1 MTSASSGRMKK
12 IDCFFGIIDRFF
24 LKYAKKR
31 EAASNDFENH
41 FETAPFCFTAV
52 PLSAVSESWQNG

>member
-1 MTSASSGRMKK
+1 MTSTSSGRMKK

-24 LKYAKKR
+24 LKYAKKER
-31 EAASNDFENH
+31 LPRMILKNH
-41 FETAPFCFTAV
+41 FEAAPFCFTAV